1 MGGAYRTVIRLR
13 NKSWVQKVF
22 MLLKTQQPYF
32 AILYLWLQ
40 NDYLKLVNINLLEI
54 ILSYLNYFAI
64 IQLSSL
70 LNGTSN

>member
-1 MGGAYRTVIRLR
+1 
-13 NKSWVQKVF
+13 

-70 LNGTSN
+70 LNGASN